1 MAGVLIVTD
10 FILITLS
17 ELCFT
22 GIISGVLKKRLLV
35 WYSGEVGHV
44 MVESTH
50 YYHNARS
57 GV

>member
-22 GIISGVLKKRLLV
+22 GIISAALKNASSYDTQEK
-35 WYSGEVGHV
+35 WV
-44 MVESTH
+44 M
-50 YYHNARS
+50 
-57 GV
+57 